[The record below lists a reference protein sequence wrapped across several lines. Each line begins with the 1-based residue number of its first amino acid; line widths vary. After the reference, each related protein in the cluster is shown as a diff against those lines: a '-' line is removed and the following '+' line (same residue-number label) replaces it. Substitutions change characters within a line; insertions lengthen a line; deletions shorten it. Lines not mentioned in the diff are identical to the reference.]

1 MQRGFRIFSIILAI
15 LLAIYFSWSKLD
27 RKEPPI
33 DVQLQIDS
41 TYTIH
46 QDAGKGNIVGINAFM
61 LPQDY
66 ASGDHFFAKLD
77 GYLQAAKLE
86 GWLSPKTTVL
96 FPEYIGTWLIVE
108 REKSSIYKA
117 ASVNE
122 ALSTFVRSNFFRY
135 IRAWFM
141 APDGT
146 EDRIKHSVF
155 ASKSER
161 MARIYREEF
170 SKLARKYQV
179 TIVAG
184 SIILQE
190 PSVSKTGTILIEN
203 GPLYNVSAVF
213 NPDGSLQ
220 KELILKSFPIEAE
233 KPFIAS
239 SPIVQLPVFD
249 LPLGKTSVVICAD
262 SWFPE
267 SYQAA
272 AKKQARI
279 LLVPSY
285 TQPNGAMDQPW
296 TGYSGFAAPM
306 DTDTLDIGRISLRD
320 AWIKYT
326 LPGRM
331 KSSGAGVGVNVT
343 LRGKLWDLGTDGE
356 FIAVSKDS
364 VYTGKPGSGASM
376 VCLYLQ

>member
-46 QDAGKGNIVGINAFM
+46 SDAGKGNIVGINAYM
-61 LPQDY
+61 VPQDY
-66 ASGDHFFAKLD
+66 ASADHFFAKLD
-77 GYLQAAKLE
+77 GYMQAAKLE

-117 ASVNE
+117 ATVDE
-122 ALSTFVRSNFFRY
+122 ALSTFVSSNFFRY

-146 EDRIKHSVF
+146 EDKIKHSVF

-170 SKLARKYQV
+170 SKLAKKYAV

-184 SIILQE
+184 SILLQE
-190 PSVSKTGTILIEN
+190 PSVSKSGTIRIKN

-220 KELILKSFPIEAE
+220 KELILKSFPIADE
-233 KPFIAS
+233 KPFITP
-239 SPIVQLPVFD
+239 SPITQLPAFN
-249 LPLGKTSVVICAD
+249 LPSGRTSVMICAD

-267 SYQAA
+267 TYQAA
-272 AKKQARI
+272 AKKQAEV

-285 TQPNGAMDQPW
+285 TQPNQIMDKPW
-296 TGYSGFAAPM
+296 TGYSGFAAPT
-306 DTDTLDIGRISLRD
+306 DTDTLDIGRISLRE

-326 LPGRM
+326 LPGRIR
-331 KSSGAGVGVNVT
+331 SSGAHAGVNVT
-343 LRGKLWDLGTDGE
+343 LKGKLWNLGTDGE
-356 FIAVSKDS
+356 FIVVSKDS
-364 VYTGKPGSGASM
+364 VYTGKPGDGASM

>member
-27 RKEPPI
+27 RREPPI

-46 QDAGKGNIVGINAFM
+46 KDAGKGNIVGINAYM

-77 GYLQAAKLE
+77 GYMQAAKLE

-117 ASVNE
+117 ATVDE
-122 ALSTFVRSNFFRY
+122 ALSTFVSANFFRY

-146 EDRIKHSVF
+146 EDKIKHSVF

-170 SKLARKYQV
+170 SKLAQKYGV

-184 SIILQE
+184 SILLQE
-190 PSVSKTGTILIEN
+190 PSVAKSGTIRIKN

-220 KELILKSFPIEAE
+220 KELILKSFPIADE
-233 KPFIAS
+233 KPFIAP
-239 SPIVQLPVFD
+239 SPIDQLPVFD
-249 LPLGKTSVVICAD
+249 LPSGKTSVLICAD

-267 SYQAA
+267 IYQAA
-272 AKKQARI
+272 AKKQAEI

-285 TQPNGAMDQPW
+285 TQPNNVMDQPW
-296 TGYSGFAAPM
+296 QGYSGFAAPT
-306 DTDTLDIGRISLRD
+306 DTDTLDMGKISLRE

-326 LPGRM
+326 LPGRI
-331 KSSGAGVGVNVT
+331 KSSGASAGVNVT
-343 LRGKLWDLGTDGE
+343 LKGKLWNLGTDGE
-356 FIAVSKDS
+356 FIVVSQDS
-364 VYTGKPGSGASM
+364 VYTGKPGNGASM